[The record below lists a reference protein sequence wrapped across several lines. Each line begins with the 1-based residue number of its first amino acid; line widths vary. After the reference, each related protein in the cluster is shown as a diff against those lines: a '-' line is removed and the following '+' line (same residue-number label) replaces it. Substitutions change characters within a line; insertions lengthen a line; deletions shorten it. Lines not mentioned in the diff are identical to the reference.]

1 MEHYESK
8 SDPKYL
14 HYQER
19 LNNLLARKDVI
30 TLLNV
35 GSPSSVARLK
45 PNQIIKKMQEEVAQR
60 QKIRSHQVNMYMIHC
75 FPETKE
81 IDEMLVRHRS
91 DNTLASVKVK
101 ENLRR
106 QESDT
111 LAERAEARRRKS
123 GTPTIG
129 ITRALSIN
137 SARNSKIEKY
147 QEQIENIVEKCVE
160 ERDTM
165 VKEVK
170 KKYKEEIK
178 QVRLIGGTED
188 IITQVINEMK
198 QNLKSEVKEI
208 ERSVREKKKQMIEE
222 IKGNFIS

>member
-1 MEHYESK
+1 M

-19 LNNLLARKDVI
+19 LHNLLARKDVI

-35 GSPSSVARLK
+35 GSPTSVARLK
-45 PNQIIKKMQEEVAQR
+45 PSQIIKKMQEESAQR
-60 QKIRSHQVNMYMIHC
+60 QKLRSHQVNMYMTHC
-75 FPETKE
+75 FHEDRD
-81 IDEMLVRHRS
+81 IDEILIRHRS
-91 DNTLASVKVK
+91 ENTLASVKVK

-106 QESDT
+106 QECDT
-111 LAERAEARRRKS
+111 LEERAEARRRKS
-123 GTPTIG
+123 GTPLKG

-147 QEQIENIVEKCVE
+147 QEHIENIVEKCVE
-160 ERDTM
+160 ERDSL

-178 QVRLIGGTED
+178 QVRLIGGTEG
-188 IITQVINEMK
+188 IINQVVNEMK

-208 ERSVREKKKQMIEE
+208 EKNVREKKKQMIEE
-222 IKGNFIS
+222 IKGNFY